1 MNKHLTR
8 RHVLRGLG
16 GAVVT
21 APFLDSVWERA
32 AKAGDAGPAST
43 PTTASGNPKT
53 FIAMFTHYGCITN
66 QFFPV
71 NSNGPLQASDL
82 APTSIAALAPM
93 VNKLL
98 IPRGLRTMNEW
109 TANNSATMGRGQGN
123 DPHTQVVGSYFT
135 CQPVTPNSNDPFS
148 FDQSTKFN
156 AAPVGTSLDQIMAQ
170 QISPNGTPL
179 FMRVGNSGGSAGES
193 GQSNIS
199 YLLPAGSAA
208 GTAANIVPGLGTPSQ
223 VFSALTG
230 LFTAGAPMNADTYA
244 AVKGKSII
252 DLVADDLNTLEGF
265 NMSKADYNKLEAWKA
280 LLSDTGS
287 MIAAS
292 AQCTSATATMLGAT
306 QANVSKVGTG
316 GLGASGDV
324 LTTMV
329 TTNVDGADMY
339 SVMAVLATLCNYNPV
354 IFLKYPPN
362 YVFTGLGINEESH
375 SLSHRLDNAGMTG
388 SCYPD
393 AIPLLITIDKY
404 YCAKFLNLITM
415 LNSFTNSD
423 GSTVL
428 DNTITTWFNEM
439 SDGDA
444 HNLNNLPVI
453 QAGSA
458 GGYFKQGQTINV
470 DTSMTGSATLS
481 QGNSVSQCNPD
492 GGGTQTVNGTTQ
504 QTGTDPSIANAP
516 INKYFCNIMN
526 AMGIM
531 ADSTGFPVKGGTQPV
546 TRYGYSDNTADFVG
560 GYGAVK
566 GATIHNPGEYTA
578 LKQ

>member
-1 MNKHLTR
+1 MNKYFSR
-8 RHVLRGLG
+8 RHVLKGLG

-32 AKAGDAGPAST
+32 AKAGDAGPAT
-43 PTTASGNPKT
+43 GPTTASGNPKT

-82 APTSIAALAPM
+82 LPTNIAALAPLIS
-93 VNKLL
+93 KLL
-98 IPRGLRTMNEW
+98 IPRGIRNMNEW

-135 CQPVTPNSNDPFS
+135 CQPVTPNSNNPFS
-148 FDQSTKFN
+148 FDTSTKFN
-156 AAPVGTSLDQIMAQ
+156 AAPVGSSLDQIMAQ
-170 QISPNGTPL
+170 QISSNGTPL
-179 FMRVGNSGGSAGES
+179 FMRVGNAGGSAGET

-199 YLLPAGSAA
+199 YLLPPSAAA

-230 LFTAGAPMNADTYA
+230 LFTAGQPMNADTYA
-244 AVKGKSII
+244 AVKGQSII
-252 DLVADDLNTLEGF
+252 DLVQDDLNTLENF
-265 NMSKADYNKLEAWKA
+265 NMSAADKAKLEAWKA
-280 LLSDTGS
+280 LLNQSQKVV
-287 MIAAS
+287 MAS
-292 AQCTSATATMLGAT
+292 AACTSASAMMLGAT
-306 QANVSKVGTG
+306 QANVTAASSGTLG
-316 GLGASGDV
+316 GDI
-324 LTTMV
+324 LTTKV
-329 TTNVDGADMY
+329 ATNLDGADMY
-339 SVMAVLATLCNYNPV
+339 SIMAVLATLCNYNPV

-362 YVFTGLGINEESH
+362 YTYTGLGITEESH

-388 SCYPD
+388 TCYPS
-393 AIPLLITIDKY
+393 AIPLLETLDRY
-404 YCAKFLNLITM
+404 YCSKFLNLITM
-415 LNSFTNSD
+415 LNGFTNSD
-423 GSTVL
+423 GTTAL
-428 DNTITTWFNEM
+428 DNTVTTWFNEM

-444 HNLNNLPVI
+444 HNLNNVPII

-470 DTSMTGSATLS
+470 DTTNTGSATLS
-481 QGNSVSQCNPD
+481 QGNSVAQCNPD

-526 AMGIM
+526 AMGIK

-546 TRYGYSDNTADFVG
+546 THYGYSDNTADFVG
-560 GYGAVK
+560 GYGAVS